1 MAMYK
6 TYRTK
11 YFQTLLIA
19 ILFIYGP
26 TITAQTANTNPKDL
40 ISGGIVLHADSYGHY
55 RGTVLINN
63 HPFPFMI
70 DTGATSVAIPKNMAS
85 TAQLPLGDSIQLNT
99 ANGIANGYSTRIPSL
114 KIGAAQITNLEATIA
129 PDLDE
134 VLIGMNALKY
144 FRMTQGLKTLTLI
157 ALKPDE
163 LAEVGGAVALPS
175 KPLKETKPHSTMTP
189 KSTWEKTVTCDN
201 DGLNCKTSYK

>member
-6 TYRTK
+6 TYRKK

-19 ILFIYGP
+19 IFFIYGP
-26 TITAQTANTNPKDL
+26 AITAQTANTNPKDL
-40 ISGGIVLHADSYGHY
+40 ISGGIVLHADSHGHY

-70 DTGATSVAIPKNMAS
+70 DTGATNVAIPKHMAS
-85 TAQLPLGDSIQLNT
+85 TAQLPFGASVQLNT

-114 KIGAAQITNLEATIA
+114 KIGAAHISNLEATIA

-157 ALKPDE
+157 ALNPDE

-175 KPLKETKPHSTMTP
+175 KPLQESKPHSTMTP
-189 KSTWEKTVTCDN
+189 KTTWEKTVTCDN